1 MHALI
6 VDDHAFVCV
15 GLKATLLDG
24 LSDIKVSTASD
35 GTRAL
40 DILLNDSID
49 LAVIDLFM
57 PGGDGGFDFIDTVC
71 QTYPRLPII
80 VLSASESPAHIRKC
94 LDIGAMGFVTKSAP
108 KEILFTAITKV
119 LTGHRYIPEAL
130 LAIQKNNGQGEG
142 GLEEKVDGVTEL
154 LTERQLDILKL
165 ISPYFFANRVV
176 NFCNSRSSS
185 VPEKLALKP
194 SELEG
199 GLDIMLIT
207 PLCAFAP
214 YNAVAG
220 PKITSILSTSSD
232 D

>member
-35 GTRAL
+35 GAKAL

-71 QTYPRLPII
+71 QTYPKLPII
-80 VLSASESPAHIRKC
+80 VLSASENPAHIRKC
-94 LDIGAMGFVTKSAP
+94 LDIGAKGFVTKSAP

-119 LTGHRYIPEAL
+119 LAGDRYIPSAL
-130 LAIQKNNGQGEG
+130 LTAQGDGGRGNSDLQASADNVIQ
-142 GLEEKVDGVTEL
+142 L
-154 LTERQLDILKL
+154 LTERQLEILALISKGLSNKL
-165 ISPYFFANRVV
+165 IARELFLSENTVKVHVSAILRALSLSNRTQAGLVGQKLEIIKVAQLSPN
-176 NFCNSRSSS
+176 
-185 VPEKLALKP
+185 
-194 SELEG
+194 G
-199 GLDIMLIT
+199 GL
-207 PLCAFAP
+207 
-214 YNAVAG
+214 
-220 PKITSILSTSSD
+220 
-232 D
+232 

>member
-35 GTRAL
+35 GAKAL

-71 QTYPRLPII
+71 QTYPKLPII
-80 VLSASESPAHIRKC
+80 VLSASENPAHIRKC
-94 LDIGAMGFVTKSAP
+94 LDIGAKGFVTKSAP

-119 LTGHRYIPEAL
+119 LAGDRYIPSAL
-130 LAIQKNNGQGEG
+130 LTAQGDG
-142 GLEEKVDGVTEL
+142 GRGNSDLQASADNVTQL
-154 LTERQLDILKL
+154 LTERQLEILALISKGLSNKL
-165 ISPYFFANRVV
+165 IARELFLSENTVKVHVSAILRALSLSNRTQAGLVGQ
-176 NFCNSRSSS
+176 
-185 VPEKLALKP
+185 KLEIIKVAQL
-194 SELEG
+194 SQNG
-199 GLDIMLIT
+199 GL
-207 PLCAFAP
+207 
-214 YNAVAG
+214 
-220 PKITSILSTSSD
+220 
-232 D
+232 

>member
-35 GTRAL
+35 GTKAL

-71 QTYPRLPII
+71 QTYPTLPII

-119 LTGHRYIPEAL
+119 LTGHRYIREAL
-130 LAIQKNNGQGEG
+130 LAIQKNNGQDKGN
-142 GLEEKVDGVTEL
+142 LEEKVDGVTEL

-165 ISPYFFANRVV
+165 ISNGLSNKLIARKLFLSENTVKVHVSAILRALSLSNRTQAGLVGQ
-176 NFCNSRSSS
+176 
-185 VPEKLALKP
+185 KLELIKATQL
-194 SELEG
+194 SEYG
-199 GLDIMLIT
+199 GL
-207 PLCAFAP
+207 
-214 YNAVAG
+214 
-220 PKITSILSTSSD
+220 
-232 D
+232 

>member
-35 GTRAL
+35 GAKAL

-71 QTYPRLPII
+71 QTYPQLPII
-80 VLSASESPAHIRKC
+80 VLSASENPVHIRKC
-94 LDIGAMGFVTKSAP
+94 LDIGAKGFVTKSAP

-119 LTGHRYIPEAL
+119 LAGDRYIPSAL
-130 LAIQKNNGQGEG
+130 LTAQGDG
-142 GLEEKVDGVTEL
+142 GRGNSDLQASADNVTQL
-154 LTERQLDILKL
+154 LTERQLEILALISKGLSNKL
-165 ISPYFFANRVV
+165 IARELFLSENTVKVHVSAILRALSLSNRTQAGLVGQ
-176 NFCNSRSSS
+176 
-185 VPEKLALKP
+185 KLEIIKVAQL
-194 SELEG
+194 SENG
-199 GLDIMLIT
+199 GL
-207 PLCAFAP
+207 
-214 YNAVAG
+214 
-220 PKITSILSTSSD
+220 
-232 D
+232 

>member
-35 GTRAL
+35 GAKAL

-71 QTYPRLPII
+71 QTYPKLPII
-80 VLSASESPAHIRKC
+80 VLSASENPAHIRKC
-94 LDIGAMGFVTKSAP
+94 LDIGAKGFVTKSAP

-119 LTGHRYIPEAL
+119 LAGDRYIPSAL
-130 LAIQKNNGQGEG
+130 LTAQGDG
-142 GLEEKVDGVTEL
+142 GRGNSDLQASADNVTQL
-154 LTERQLDILKL
+154 LTERQLEILALTSKGLSNKLIARELFLSENTVKVHVSAILRALSLSNRTQAGLVGQKLEILKVAQL
-165 ISPYFFANRVV
+165 SQN
-176 NFCNSRSSS
+176 
-185 VPEKLALKP
+185 
-194 SELEG
+194 G
-199 GLDIMLIT
+199 GL
-207 PLCAFAP
+207 
-214 YNAVAG
+214 
-220 PKITSILSTSSD
+220 
-232 D
+232 